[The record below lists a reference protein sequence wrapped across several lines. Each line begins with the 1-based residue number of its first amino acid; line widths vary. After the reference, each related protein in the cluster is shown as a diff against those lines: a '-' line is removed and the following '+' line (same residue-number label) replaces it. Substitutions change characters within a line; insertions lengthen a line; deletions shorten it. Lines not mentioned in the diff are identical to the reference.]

1 MARSV
6 VSRAVVV
13 REKYYWPD
21 VQLNIWTI
29 VMLATAGVLI
39 GIYATFISIQQRF
52 RVGIPWLFP
61 FGITVGGLTV
71 LLIFIEIVL
80 ITQRKLLP
88 GVMIIGSFIL
98 VVLYITGIIETGIQ
112 LYGDP
117 SDVNGKCQRY
127 VDNNEQ
133 FGPSVNTLAW
143 LEQDSICAQWKAT
156 FAFWI
161 VGTAFL
167 LWMMVMAAMVNQ
179 NQYEY

>member
-1 MARSV
+1 M
-6 VSRAVVV
+6 
-13 REKYYWPD
+13 
-21 VQLNIWTI
+21 
-29 VMLATAGVLI
+29 
-39 GIYATFISIQQRF
+39 
-52 RVGIPWLFP
+52 
-61 FGITVGGLTV
+61 
-71 LLIFIEIVL
+71 LIFIEIVL

-143 LEQDSICAQWKAT
+143 LEQDSICKSWSLRRYLENEVL
-156 FAFWI
+156 I
-161 VGTAFL
+161 VLSSQARNGKQRSPSGSSAPRSS
-167 LWMMVMAAMVNQ
+167 
-179 NQYEY
+179 YG